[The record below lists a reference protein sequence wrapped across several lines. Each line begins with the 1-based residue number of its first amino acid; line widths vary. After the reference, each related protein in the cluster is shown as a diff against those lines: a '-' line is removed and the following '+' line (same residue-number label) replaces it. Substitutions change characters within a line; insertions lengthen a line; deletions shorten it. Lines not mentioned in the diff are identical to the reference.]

1 MKPATSRRRI
11 FIVDDHPLVR
21 ESLLRLLSGQSDLEV
36 CGEAEGLPDG
46 LDGITRLSPDMAIVD
61 LSLRQSNG
69 LELIKELRARDSAVP
84 VLVLSMHDEALY
96 AERVLKAGGQ
106 GYISKQEPGDEILR
120 AIRKVLD
127 GEIHLSAELAGKL
140 LRRAF
145 GPGVGSAG
153 IEGLADRELEVFELL
168 GKGLGT
174 RKIAETLSL
183 SPKTVETYRARIKEK
198 LGLQD
203 SVELMQRAVQWAER
217 YGARG
222 GLS

>member
-1 MKPATSRRRI
+1 MKSGGPKRRI
-11 FIVDDHPLVR
+11 FLVDDHPLVR
-21 ESLLRLLSGQSDLEV
+21 ESLLRLIGGQPDLEV
-36 CGEAEGLPDG
+36 CGEADGLPEA
-46 LDGITRLSPDMAIVD
+46 LEGIARQGPDAAIVD

-69 LELIKELRARDSAVP
+69 LELIKELRARSIDVP

-106 GYISKQEPGDEILR
+106 GYISKQEPGGEILR

-127 GEIHLSAELAGKL
+127 RGIHLSPDLAGML

-145 GPGVGSAG
+145 ATGGGTAG
-153 IEGLADRELEVFELL
+153 IEALADRELEVFELL
-168 GKGLGT
+168 GKGMGT
-174 RKIAETLSL
+174 RKIAECLAL

-198 LGLQD
+198 LGLRD
-203 SVELMQRAVQWAER
+203 GVELMQRAVQWVER

-222 GLS
+222 DA